1 LLCEKH
7 YGSDDVV
14 APESFGKKQ
23 PEVRLGDVAIA
34 VALVLRGIHPG
45 EFGYC
50 TLAAT
55 PGTRGL
61 KGQALLQYYFR
72 LGFRDKPSRL
82 ASRAKAEAVLGA
94 KD

>member
-1 LLCEKH
+1 MLCEKH
-7 YGSDDVV
+7 YGGDDVV

-45 EFGYC
+45 EFGYSA
-50 TLAAT
+50 LAAT

-72 LGFRDKPSRL
+72 LGFRDKPNRL
-82 ASRAKAEAVLGA
+82 ASRAKAELILGA